1 MREVIDR
8 YLTSEETEAQ
18 DGKGPLGMCTRVRGS
33 ALAGGYQRISQPVGR
48 RACAPEGGPSWPQQ
62 LCTLGPKPPSWPWRL
77 SPPQPQFQTCPSGG
91 ARPGPGLQEAPA
103 RLPILAL
110 GPGTFLGSSGSLH
123 KASTQGA
130 PEGWLPILAGT
141 FLSKLLQAG

>member
-1 MREVIDR
+1 MREIIDR
-8 YLTSEETEAQ
+8 YLTSEETEA
-18 DGKGPLGMCTRVRGS
+18 
-33 ALAGGYQRISQPVGR
+33 LAGGYQQISQPVGR

-62 LCTLGPKPPSWPWRL
+62 LCALGPEPPSWPWRL
-77 SPPQPQFQTCPSGG
+77 SPASLSSRPVIVE
-91 ARPGPGLQEAPA
+91 ARPGPGLQGAPA